1 MKLHYLGTCS
11 GTEPMAGMHHCS
23 FILESDG
30 ALYWFDAGENC
41 SHTAFTSGLDVTRTE
56 ALFLSHPHIDHM
68 GGLANLFFCLDK
80 VIWRYQKK
88 LANGNRLEAF
98 YPDETLFAAAKT
110 LALCGVYG
118 NFRFTLGEHRITDG
132 VIFEDRNLRV
142 QAMHN
147 LHMGEPDDGNWRSYS
162 FLLECEGKRVV
173 YAGDI
178 KYLDE
183 ITPLIGDGVDL
194 LIMESGHHKVRD
206 ICEYAVSHGVRRLRF
221 NHHGREILGDR
232 AAAEGL
238 LSQYEAAHPISMRLC
253 YDGMTEIL

>member
-23 FILESDG
+23 FVLGIDG

-41 SHTAFTSGLDVTRTE
+41 SHTAVTSGLDVTKTE
-56 ALFLSHPHIDHM
+56 ALFVSHPHIDHM

-80 VIWRYQKK
+80 MIWRYGTP
-88 LANGNRLEAF
+88 LANENTLEIF
-98 YPDETLFAAAKT
+98 FPDERLLDAAKRI
-110 LALCGVYG
+110 ALCDAHSA
-118 NFRFTLGEHRITDG
+118 FRFTLHEHGLCDG
-132 VIFEDRNLRV
+132 PLFEDRNLRV
-142 QAMHN
+142 SAKHN
-147 LHMGEPDDGNWRSYS
+147 LHMGEPADGKWRSFS
-162 FLLECEGKRVV
+162 FLIEAEGKRVV

-178 KYLDE
+178 RHLEEVD
-183 ITPLIGDGVDL
+183 PLIGDGVDL
-194 LIMESGHHKVRD
+194 LIMETGHHPVRD
-206 ICEYAVSHGVRRLRF
+206 VCKYAVSRGVKRLRF

-238 LSQYEAAHPISMRLC
+238 LASFEAEHGISMRLC